1 MNSFMSINVV
11 VKPSYCQYEYRNES
25 QLYILYLSAMLYIH
39 CLSIKEKDM
48 TVTVAKWGN
57 SLAVRIPASEAAKA
71 ALKEG
76 DEVDLTAAEKGQ
88 LIIQKISKEV
98 NFDHLYAQM
107 TTDNTHSEIDWGVSV
122 GRENIEW

>member
-1 MNSFMSINVV
+1 MER
-11 VKPSYCQYEYRNES
+11 K
-25 QLYILYLSAMLYIH
+25 
-39 CLSIKEKDM
+39 M

-71 ALKEG
+71 AIKEG
-76 DEVDLTAAEKGQ
+76 DEVDLTASQKGR
-88 LIIQKISKEV
+88 LIIRKINKEA

-107 TTDNTHSEIDWGVSV
+107 TSDNCHSETDWGVSV